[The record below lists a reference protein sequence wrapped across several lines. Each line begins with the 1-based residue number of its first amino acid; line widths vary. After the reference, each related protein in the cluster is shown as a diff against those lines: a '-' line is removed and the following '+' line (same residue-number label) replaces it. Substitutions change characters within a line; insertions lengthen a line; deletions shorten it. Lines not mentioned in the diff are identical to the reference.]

1 MLCSKCVVN
10 EHHQMLAVSAG
21 SRCQSGAA
29 AGSSDRINT
38 LDHHHFSGSVADPR
52 SPLVACTLRSGSAAV
67 LLRRPSTP
75 TGCSLSAALVSAV
88 LRLITKQQEVFYPP
102 KDQNKSLKLCHL

>member
-1 MLCSKCVVN
+1 
-10 EHHQMLAVSAG
+10 MLAVSAG
-21 SRCQSGAA
+21 GRCQSGAA

-38 LDHHHFSGSVADPR
+38 LDHFSGSVADPR

-88 LRLITKQQEVFYPP
+88 LRLITKQQEVFPT
-102 KDQNKSLKLCHL
+102 KGLEQELEVVSSLRFCVLL

>member
-1 MLCSKCVVN
+1 
-10 EHHQMLAVSAG
+10 MLAVSAG
-21 SRCQSGAA
+21 GRCQSDAV

-38 LDHHHFSGSVADPR
+38 LDHHHFSGSVVDPR

-88 LRLITKQQEVFYPP
+88 LRLITKQQEVFPT
-102 KDQNKSLKLCHL
+102 KGSEQELEVVSSLRFCDLL

>member
-38 LDHHHFSGSVADPR
+38 LDHHHFSGSVADP
-52 SPLVACTLRSGSAAV
+52 
-67 LLRRPSTP
+67 
-75 TGCSLSAALVSAV
+75 
-88 LRLITKQQEVFYPP
+88 
-102 KDQNKSLKLCHL
+102 